1 VLLAEVAGTLDT
13 FRIVAANAMSMP
25 SAAAPGS
32 TAPLPLENGGAS
44 LSFLVRGMAESRDG
58 EPDGP
63 GPVYYLICRITAD
76 VLTLRPS
83 QAILSCESPQDW
95 CG

>member
-1 VLLAEVAGTLDT
+1 VAGTLDT
-13 FRIVAANAMSMP
+13 FRIVAANAVSMP
-25 SAAAPGS
+25 SAPAPGS
-32 TAPLPLENGGAS
+32 TAPLPLENGVPAFRSWFAVWLNLVSAS
-44 LSFLVRGMAESRDG
+44 RMDLARCITLM
-58 EPDGP
+58 
-63 GPVYYLICRITAD
+63 CRITAD